1 MNFIVSSTALL
12 KELQSVSGVL
22 NSSNTLPILDNFLF
36 NIENKRLTIS
46 ASDLE
51 STMTTFLEVESKT
64 NGNVAVPAKLLL
76 DIIKALPEHP
86 LTFSV
91 DDKLSVEISS
101 DYGKYKLSGFSADE
115 FPKIPSIENT
125 SSFRMSSE
133 VLKRAIDKT
142 IFACST
148 DEIRPVMCGIYF
160 QLDAERLNVV
170 TTDAHKL
177 IRYSRTDIDNK
188 EVADFVLPK
197 KPMHLLKGIL
207 PNNVNDVNIEY
218 NKSNVIF
225 NFDNITL
232 ISRLVDGTY
241 PNYEAIIPD
250 ENPNRLTVDRML
262 FSNAIRRVSIFANR
276 STYKTKLSING
287 SELLISAEDLDFAN
301 NADERL
307 TCSYNGDDMD
317 ICFNSKFL
325 LEMINNMDTENVVL
339 TLSSPN
345 RAGILLP
352 ETNEEGEDLLM
363 LVMPLTVG

>member
-91 DDKLSVEISS
+91 DDNLSVEISS

-115 FPKIPSIENT
+115 FPKIPVIENT
-125 SSFRMSSE
+125 SSFIMSAE

-160 QLDAERLNVV
+160 QLDSKRLNVV

-177 IRYSRTDIDNK
+177 VRYSRTDIDNK
-188 EVADFVLPK
+188 DVADFVLPK

-207 PNNVNDVNIEY
+207 PTNVNDVNIEY
-218 NKSNVIF
+218 NNSNVVF
-225 NFDNITL
+225 KFDNITL
-232 ISRLVDGTY
+232 VSRLVDGTY

-276 STYKTKLSING
+276 STYKIKLSING
-287 SELLISAEDLDFAN
+287 SELLISAEDLDFSN

-307 TCSYNGDDMD
+307 TCSYDGDDMD

-352 ETNEEGEDLLM
+352 ETNEAGEDLLM

>member
-64 NGNVAVPAKLLL
+64 NGNVAIPAKLLL

-86 LTFSV
+86 LTFSI
-91 DDKLSVEISS
+91 DDNLAVEISS

-115 FPKIPSIENT
+115 FPKIPAIENT
-125 SSFRMSSE
+125 SSFKMSAE

-177 IRYSRTDIDNK
+177 IRYSRTDIKNK
-188 EVADFVLPK
+188 DVADFVLPK

-207 PNNVNDVNIEY
+207 PSNINDVNIEY

-232 ISRLVDGTY
+232 VSRLVDGTY

-276 STYKTKLSING
+276 STYKIKLSING
-287 SELLISAEDLDFAN
+287 SELLISAEDLDFSN

-325 LEMINNMDTENVVL
+325 LEMINNMDTENVAL

-352 ETNEEGEDLLM
+352 ETNEDGEDLLM